1 MRFEDTGISRR
12 RILLAGAAAAVAGAG
27 GARSQSPTLQR
38 LNINTFPNATN
49 LALYLGEARGV
60 FARHGL
66 QLDIEFTQN
75 SEDQRRK
82 LGNGE
87 VNLAYSAID
96 NAIAMVELAGHDV
109 VIVSGGDT
117 SMMELMVR
125 AEIGKLEDM
134 RGKTLVVDR
143 ANTAYGFLAM
153 KILKGAGLIARRDY
167 ALKEVGATI
176 ARVDAML
183 AGADGVAAGML
194 NPPFSFGA
202 KDKGL
207 KSFGRA
213 VDLIGAYQG
222 GGFFA
227 LRRWTARN
235 GPLLERFL
243 AAYIEATR
251 LALDPANRI
260 ESIELIAARL
270 RQPLALAMRTYDE
283 ALLQPRF
290 GLVKDARLDLDG
302 LKTVLGLR
310 AELEGQWGGV
320 APPAERYIDT
330 SFYERA
336 LKSLAGR

>member
-1 MRFEDTGISRR
+1 MRYAIDRR
-12 RILLAGAAAAVAGAG
+12 RALVGVSAALFAPFPLAA
-27 GARSQSPTLQR
+27 QTPQR
-38 LNINTFPNATN
+38 MKLNTFPNTTN

-60 FARHGL
+60 FTRHGI
-66 QLDIEFTQN
+66 QLDVEFTQN

-82 LGNGE
+82 LGTGE
-87 VNLAYSAID
+87 VDLAYSAID
-96 NAIAMVELAGHDV
+96 NAIAMVELAKQDV
-109 VIVSGGDT
+109 VILSGGDT

-125 AEIGKLEDM
+125 PEISKLEDM

-153 KILKGAGLIARRDY
+153 KILKERGLIARRDY
-167 ALKEVGATI
+167 ALKEVGATV

-183 AGADGVAAGML
+183 SGADNVAAGML

-227 LRRWTARN
+227 LRSWTARN
-235 GPLLERFL
+235 GPLLRSFL

-251 LALDPANRI
+251 LALDPANRT
-260 ESIELIAARL
+260 EGVALLATKLKQA
-270 RQPLALAMRTYDE
+270 PALAARTYDE

-290 GLVKDARLDLDG
+290 GIVPDARLDLAG
-302 LKTVLGLR
+302 LKTVLALR

-330 SFYERA
+330 SFYDEA
-336 LKSLAGR
+336 LKSLPSR